1 MRFREIVLILL
12 FAGVCVASSNVAAQ
26 CAGFTDVTS
35 GDQLCNSVVWL
46 KNRQITLGCTATT
59 YCPLD
64 PVGRLQMAA
73 FMNRLGE
80 LIPPRVQSVEAS
92 GGMLDLTT
100 ESILCVTAS
109 FSARTYTR
117 ALRVSAALSYE
128 VTGFQDVQFAIVR
141 SLNGGAWVIQADSF
155 PRAAAGE
162 RSQTILR
169 IAPPQSPS
177 TAPSATD
184 TYRVGLRVIKGPVFS
199 GNAISSWACHLEAA
213 ESMSPFP
220 P

>member
-1 MRFREIVLILL
+1 MRISAIARSFLLAGILS
-12 FAGVCVASSNVAAQ
+12 AAVDAEAQ
-26 CAGFTDVTS
+26 CAGFTDVSS
-35 GDQLCNSVVWL
+35 GDQLCNSVLWL

-73 FMNRLGE
+73 FMNRLGD
-80 LIPPRVQSVEAS
+80 LIPPRVQSIEAS

-100 ESILCVTAS
+100 ESILCTTAP

-117 ALRVSAALSYE
+117 ASRVTAALSYE

-162 RSQTILR
+162 RSQAILR
-169 IAPPQSPS
+169 TAPPQSS
-177 TAPSATD
+177 SIAPSATD

-199 GNAISSWACHLEAA
+199 GNAISSWGCHLEAA